1 MVQPVAQP
9 RSGHPEPPH
18 GRSKPWFEANS
29 APLLHAPGGTR
40 VFRAPCP
47 CLSRAVTNKAKC
59 AIARVISLPQICWAG
74 WVGDQD
80 STYYGLQA
88 ALLNMFASAYHNYVN
103 VGSDLGGFRY
113 VEYQNVAVCNLS

>member
-1 MVQPVAQP
+1 MDGLNPGSKRIP
-9 RSGHPEPPH
+9 RLFFTPQEVRTLSC
-18 GRSKPWFEANS
+18 S
-29 APLLHAPGGTR
+29 
-40 VFRAPCP
+40 

-59 AIARVISLPQICWAG
+59 AIACVISLPQICWAG

-113 VEYQNVAVCNLS
+113 VNYQIVAVCNLS